1 MNILFCGDRN
11 VQDGLLI
18 AVLSLLEN
26 TQEHFDI
33 YVLTLNIT
41 MNEKIYSPIE
51 VSFIDYLNNEVSA
64 QYDDR
69 LYIKL
74 IDTTSLFKG
83 ETPDANLSTRFTPCC
98 MLRLFADKID
108 EIPDR
113 ILYLDTDIICRKDFG
128 DFYYQNMEGVELA
141 GVLDYYGS
149 WFFRKNILKRDYLNS
164 GVLLMNMSELRKTGL
179 LSKCRHMCTTKKMF
193 MPDQSALNKLSVSK
207 RICERKYND
216 QRRLHTD
223 TVFQHF
229 TTHFKFFPYVRTETV
244 KPWQT
249 EEVTTVLHIP
259 KTEYK
264 ALFDRYYDVKK
275 SIMLSDVEKQ
285 EKGELYV

>member
-26 TQEHFDI
+26 TQEHLDI
-33 YVLTLNIT
+33 YVLTLDMS
-41 MNEKIYSPIE
+41 MNGRIYSPIE
-51 VSFIDYLNNEVSA
+51 QTFVDYLNETVSA

-69 LYIKL
+69 LYTKL
-74 IDTTSLFKG
+74 IDTTDLFKD

-113 ILYLDTDIICRKDFG
+113 ILYLDTDVICRRDFG
-128 DFYYQNMEGVELA
+128 DFYYQNMDGVEIA
-141 GVLDYYGS
+141 GVLDYYGR
-149 WFFRKNILKRDYLNS
+149 WFFRKNIFKRDYLNS
-164 GVLLMNMSELRKTGL
+164 GVLLMNMCKLRKTGL
-179 LSKCRHMCTTKKMF
+179 LSSCRHMCTTKQMF

-216 QRRLHTD
+216 QRRLHSD

-249 EEVTTVLHIP
+249 EEVTTILHIP
-259 KTEYK
+259 ESEYG
-264 ALFDRYYDVKK
+264 ALFAKYYDIKESMK
-275 SIMLSDVEKQ
+275 SAGQAEADIRP
-285 EKGELYV
+285 

>member
-26 TQEHFDI
+26 MQEHLDI
-33 YVLTLNIT
+33 YVLTLDMS
-41 MNEKIYSPIE
+41 MNGRIYSPIE
-51 VSFIDYLNNEVSA
+51 QTFVDYLNETVSA

-69 LYIKL
+69 LYTKL
-74 IDTTSLFKG
+74 IDTTDLFKD

-113 ILYLDTDIICRKDFG
+113 ILYLDTDVICRRDFG
-128 DFYYQNMEGVELA
+128 DFYYQNMDGVEIA

-149 WFFRKNILKRDYLNS
+149 WFFRKNIFKRDYLNS
-164 GVLLMNMSELRKTGL
+164 GVLLMNMCELRKTGL
-179 LSKCRHMCTTKKMF
+179 LSSCRHMCTTKQMF

-216 QRRLHTD
+216 QRRLHSD

-249 EEVTTVLHIP
+249 EEVTTILHIP
-259 KTEYK
+259 ESEYG
-264 ALFDRYYDVKK
+264 ALFAKYYDIKESMK
-275 SIMLSDVEKQ
+275 SAGQAEADIRP
-285 EKGELYV
+285 

>member
-26 TQEHFDI
+26 TQEHLDI
-33 YVLTLNIT
+33 YVLTLDMS
-41 MNEKIYSPIE
+41 MNGRIYSPIE
-51 VSFIDYLNNEVSA
+51 QTFVDYLNETVSA

-69 LYIKL
+69 LYTKL
-74 IDTTSLFKG
+74 IDTTDLFKD

-113 ILYLDTDIICRKDFG
+113 ILYLDTDVICRRDFG
-128 DFYYQNMEGVELA
+128 DFYYQNMDGVEIA

-149 WFFRKNILKRDYLNS
+149 WFFRKNIFKRDYLNS
-164 GVLLMNMSELRKTGL
+164 GVLLMNMCELRKTGL
-179 LSKCRHMCTTKKMF
+179 LSSCRHMCTTKQMF

-216 QRRLHTD
+216 QRRLHSD

-229 TTHFKFFPYVRTETV
+229 TTHFRFFPYVRTETV

-249 EEVTTVLHIP
+249 EEVTTILHIP
-259 KTEYK
+259 ESEYG
-264 ALFDRYYDVKK
+264 ALFAKYYDIKESMK
-275 SIMLSDVEKQ
+275 SAGQAETDIRP
-285 EKGELYV
+285 

>member
-26 TQEHFDI
+26 TQEHLDI
-33 YVLTLNIT
+33 YVLTLDMS
-41 MNEKIYSPIE
+41 MNGRIYSPIE
-51 VSFIDYLNNEVSA
+51 QTFVDYLNETVSA

-69 LYIKL
+69 LYTKL
-74 IDTTSLFKG
+74 IDTTDLFKD

-113 ILYLDTDIICRKDFG
+113 ILYLDTDVICRRDFG
-128 DFYYQNMEGVELA
+128 DFYYQNMDGVEIA

-149 WFFRKNILKRDYLNS
+149 WFFRKNIFKRDYLNS
-164 GVLLMNMSELRKTGL
+164 GVLLMNMCELRKTGL
-179 LSKCRHMCTTKKMF
+179 LSSCRHMCTTKQMF
-193 MPDQSALNKLSVSK
+193 MPDQSVLNKLSVSK
-207 RICERKYND
+207 RICEKKYND
-216 QRRLHTD
+216 QRRLHSD

-229 TTHFKFFPYVRTETV
+229 TTHFKFFPYVRTENV

-249 EEVTTVLHIP
+249 EEVTTILHIP
-259 KTEYK
+259 ESEYG
-264 ALFDRYYDVKK
+264 ALFAKYYDIKESMK
-275 SIMLSDVEKQ
+275 SAGQAEADIRP
-285 EKGELYV
+285 

>member
-18 AVLSLLEN
+18 AVLSLLKN
-26 TQEHFDI
+26 TSKKLDI
-33 YVLTLNIT
+33 YVLTLD
-41 MNEKIYSPIE
+41 MNMNDKAYRPVDKAFTE
-51 VSFIDYLNNEVSA
+51 YLNNELSA
-64 QYDDR
+64 RYKDR
-69 LYIKL
+69 LHVRL
-74 IDTTSLFKG
+74 IDTTELFKS
-83 ETPDANLSTRFTPCC
+83 ETPAANLSTRFTPCC
-98 MLRLFADKID
+98 MLRLFADKLD
-108 EIPDR
+108 ELPDR
-113 ILYLDTDIICRKDFG
+113 ILYLDTDVICRKDFS
-128 DFYYQNMEGVELA
+128 DFYYQDMEGVELA

-164 GVLLMNMSELRKTGL
+164 GVLLMNMAELRKTGL

-207 RICERKYND
+207 HICERKYND

-229 TTHFKFFPYVRTETV
+229 TTHFRFFPYIRTETV

-259 KTEYK
+259 KTEY
-264 ALFDRYYDVKK
+264 
-275 SIMLSDVEKQ
+275 
-285 EKGELYV
+285 GELFADYYGIKESMSDSR

>member
-26 TQEHFDI
+26 TQEHLDI
-33 YVLTLNIT
+33 YVLTLDMS
-41 MNEKIYSPIE
+41 MNGRIYSPIE
-51 VSFIDYLNNEVSA
+51 QTFVDYLNETVSA

-69 LYIKL
+69 LYTKL
-74 IDTTSLFKG
+74 IDTTDLFKD

-113 ILYLDTDIICRKDFG
+113 ILYLDTDVICRRDFG
-128 DFYYQNMEGVELA
+128 DFYYQNMDGVEIA

-149 WFFRKNILKRDYLNS
+149 WFFRKNIFKRDYLNS
-164 GVLLMNMSELRKTGL
+164 GVLLMNMCELRKTGP
-179 LSKCRHMCTTKKMF
+179 LSSCRHMCTTKQMF

-216 QRRLHTD
+216 QRRLHSD

-249 EEVTTVLHIP
+249 EEVTTILHIP
-259 KTEYK
+259 ESEYG
-264 ALFDRYYDVKK
+264 ALFAKYYDIKESMK
-275 SIMLSDVEKQ
+275 SAGHAEADIRP
-285 EKGELYV
+285 

>member
-26 TQEHFDI
+26 TQEHLDI
-33 YVLTLNIT
+33 YVLTLDMS
-41 MNEKIYSPIE
+41 MNGRIYSPIE
-51 VSFIDYLNNEVSA
+51 QTFVDYLNETVSA

-69 LYIKL
+69 LYTKL
-74 IDTTSLFKG
+74 IDTTDLFKD

-113 ILYLDTDIICRKDFG
+113 ILYLDTDVICRRDFG
-128 DFYYQNMEGVELA
+128 DFYYQNMDGVEIA

-149 WFFRKNILKRDYLNS
+149 WFFRKNIFKRDYLNS
-164 GVLLMNMSELRKTGL
+164 GVLLMNMCELRNTGL
-179 LSKCRHMCTTKKMF
+179 LSSCRHMCTTKQMF

-216 QRRLHTD
+216 QRRLHSD

-249 EEVTTVLHIP
+249 EEVTTILHIP
-259 KTEYK
+259 ESEYG
-264 ALFDRYYDVKK
+264 ALFAKYYDIKESMK
-275 SIMLSDVEKQ
+275 SAGQAEADIRP
-285 EKGELYV
+285 

>member
-26 TQEHFDI
+26 TQEHLDI
-33 YVLTLNIT
+33 YVLTLDMS
-41 MNEKIYSPIE
+41 MNGRIYSPIE
-51 VSFIDYLNNEVSA
+51 QTFVDYLNETVSA

-69 LYIKL
+69 LYTKL
-74 IDTTSLFKG
+74 IDTTDLFKD

-113 ILYLDTDIICRKDFG
+113 ILYLDTDVICCRDFG
-128 DFYYQNMEGVELA
+128 DFYYQNMDGVEIA

-149 WFFRKNILKRDYLNS
+149 WFFRKNIFKRDYLNS
-164 GVLLMNMSELRKTGL
+164 GVLLMNMCELRKTGL
-179 LSKCRHMCTTKKMF
+179 LSSCRHMCTTKQMF

-216 QRRLHTD
+216 QRRLHSD

-249 EEVTTVLHIP
+249 EEVTTILHIP
-259 KTEYK
+259 ESEYG
-264 ALFDRYYDVKK
+264 ALFAKYYDIKESMK
-275 SIMLSDVEKQ
+275 SAGHAEADIRP
-285 EKGELYV
+285 

>member
-26 TQEHFDI
+26 TQEHLDI
-33 YVLTLNIT
+33 YVLTLDMS
-41 MNEKIYSPIE
+41 MNGRIYSPIE
-51 VSFIDYLNNEVSA
+51 QTFVDYLNETVSA

-69 LYIKL
+69 LYTKL
-74 IDTTSLFKG
+74 IDTTDLFKD

-113 ILYLDTDIICRKDFG
+113 ILYLDTDVICRRDFG
-128 DFYYQNMEGVELA
+128 DFYYQNMDGDEIA

-149 WFFRKNILKRDYLNS
+149 WFFRKNIFKRDYLNS
-164 GVLLMNMSELRKTGL
+164 GVLLMNMCELRKTGL
-179 LSKCRHMCTTKKMF
+179 LSSCRHMCTTKQMF

-216 QRRLHTD
+216 QRRLHSD

-229 TTHFKFFPYVRTETV
+229 TTHFRFFPYVRTENV

-249 EEVTTVLHIP
+249 EEVTTILHIP
-259 KTEYK
+259 ESEYG
-264 ALFDRYYDVKK
+264 ALFAKYYDIKESMK
-275 SIMLSDVEKQ
+275 SAGQAEADI
-285 EKGELYV
+285 

>member
-26 TQEHFDI
+26 TQEHLDI
-33 YVLTLNIT
+33 YVLTLDMS
-41 MNEKIYSPIE
+41 MNGRIYSPIE
-51 VSFIDYLNNEVSA
+51 QTFVDYLNETVSA
-64 QYDDR
+64 QYDYR
-69 LYIKL
+69 LYTKL
-74 IDTTSLFKG
+74 IDTTDLFKD

-113 ILYLDTDIICRKDFG
+113 ILYLDTDVICRRDFG
-128 DFYYQNMEGVELA
+128 DFYYQNMDGVEIA

-149 WFFRKNILKRDYLNS
+149 WFFRKNIFKRDYLNS
-164 GVLLMNMSELRKTGL
+164 GVLLMNMCELRKTGL
-179 LSKCRHMCTTKKMF
+179 LSSCRHMCTTKQMF

-207 RICERKYND
+207 RICEIKYND
-216 QRRLHTD
+216 QRRLHSD

-229 TTHFKFFPYVRTETV
+229 TTHFRFFPYVRTETV

-249 EEVTTVLHIP
+249 EEVTTILHIP
-259 KTEYK
+259 ESEYG
-264 ALFDRYYDVKK
+264 ALFAKYYDIKESMK
-275 SIMLSDVEKQ
+275 SAGQAEADIRP
-285 EKGELYV
+285 

>member
-26 TQEHFDI
+26 TQEHLDI
-33 YVLTLNIT
+33 YVLTLNMS
-41 MNEKIYSPIE
+41 MNSRIYSPIE
-51 VSFIDYLNNEVSA
+51 QTFVDYLNETVSA

-69 LYIKL
+69 LYTKL
-74 IDTTSLFKG
+74 IDTTDLFKD

-113 ILYLDTDIICRKDFG
+113 ILYLDTDVICRRDFG
-128 DFYYQNMEGVELA
+128 DFYYQNMDGVEIA

-149 WFFRKNILKRDYLNS
+149 WFFRKNIFKRDYLNS
-164 GVLLMNMSELRKTGL
+164 GVLLMNMCELRKTGL
-179 LSKCRHMCTTKKMF
+179 LSSCRHMCTTKQMF

-216 QRRLHTD
+216 QRRLHSD

-249 EEVTTVLHIP
+249 EEVTTILHIP
-259 KTEYK
+259 ESEYG
-264 ALFDRYYDVKK
+264 ALFAKYYDIKESMK
-275 SIMLSDVEKQ
+275 SAGHAEADIRP
-285 EKGELYV
+285 

>member
-1 MNILFCGDRN
+1 MKSMTKEIYNHMNILFCGDRN

-33 YVLTLNIT
+33 YVLTLNMT
-41 MNEKIYSPIE
+41 MNKKTYSPIE
-51 VSFIDYLNNEVSA
+51 TTFIDYLNNEVSA

-74 IDTTSLFKG
+74 IDTTELFKG

-98 MLRLFADKID
+98 MLRLFADKIE
-108 EIPDR
+108 EIPDK

-128 DFYYQNMEGVELA
+128 DFYYQDMKGVELA

-179 LSKCRHMCTTKKMF
+179 LSKCRHMCTTKQMF

-207 RICERKYND
+207 RICKRKYND
-216 QRRLHTD
+216 QRRLHAD

-259 KTEYK
+259 ETEYK

-275 SIMLSDVEKQ
+275 NIP
-285 EKGELYV
+285 

>member
-26 TQEHFDI
+26 TQEHLDI
-33 YVLTLNIT
+33 YVLTLDMS
-41 MNEKIYSPIE
+41 MNGRIYSPIE
-51 VSFIDYLNNEVSA
+51 QTFVDYLNETVSA

-69 LYIKL
+69 LYTKL
-74 IDTTSLFKG
+74 IDTTDLFKD

-113 ILYLDTDIICRKDFG
+113 ILYLDTDVICRRDFG
-128 DFYYQNMEGVELA
+128 DFYYQNMDGVEIA

-149 WFFRKNILKRDYLNS
+149 WFFRKNIFRRDCLNS
-164 GVLLMNMSELRKTGL
+164 GVLLMSMCELRKTGL
-179 LSKCRHMCTTKKMF
+179 LSSCRHMCTTKQMF

-207 RICERKYND
+207 RICEIKYND
-216 QRRLHTD
+216 QRRLHSD

-229 TTHFKFFPYVRTETV
+229 TTHFRFFPYVRTETV

-249 EEVTTVLHIP
+249 EEVTTILHIP
-259 KTEYK
+259 ESEYG
-264 ALFDRYYDVKK
+264 ALFAKYYDIKESMK
-275 SIMLSDVEKQ
+275 SAGQAEADIRP
-285 EKGELYV
+285 

>member
-26 TQEHFDI
+26 TQEHLDI
-33 YVLTLNIT
+33 YVLTLDMS
-41 MNEKIYSPIE
+41 MNGRICSPIE
-51 VSFIDYLNNEVSA
+51 QTFVDYLNETVSA

-69 LYIKL
+69 LYTKL
-74 IDTTSLFKG
+74 IDTTDLFKD

-113 ILYLDTDIICRKDFG
+113 ILYLDTDVICRRDFG
-128 DFYYQNMEGVELA
+128 DFYYQNMDGVEIA

-149 WFFRKNILKRDYLNS
+149 WFFRKNIFKRDYLNS
-164 GVLLMNMSELRKTGL
+164 GVLLMNMCELRKTGL
-179 LSKCRHMCTTKKMF
+179 LSSCRHMCTTKQMF

-207 RICERKYND
+207 RICEIKYND
-216 QRRLHTD
+216 QRRLHSD

-229 TTHFKFFPYVRTETV
+229 TTHFRFFPYVRTETV

-249 EEVTTVLHIP
+249 EEVTTILHIP
-259 KTEYK
+259 ESEYG
-264 ALFDRYYDVKK
+264 ALFAKYYDIKESMK
-275 SIMLSDVEKQ
+275 SAGQAEADIRP
-285 EKGELYV
+285 

>member
-26 TQEHFDI
+26 TQEHLDI
-33 YVLTLNIT
+33 YVLTLDMS
-41 MNEKIYSPIE
+41 MNGRIYSPIE
-51 VSFIDYLNNEVSA
+51 QTFVDYLNETVSA

-69 LYIKL
+69 LYTKL
-74 IDTTSLFKG
+74 IDTTDLFKD

-113 ILYLDTDIICRKDFG
+113 ILYLDTDVICRRDFG
-128 DFYYQNMEGVELA
+128 DFYYQNMDGVEIA

-149 WFFRKNILKRDYLNS
+149 WFFRKNIFKRDYLNS
-164 GVLLMNMSELRKTGL
+164 GVLLMNMCELRKTGL
-179 LSKCRHMCTTKKMF
+179 LSSCRHMCTTKQMF

-216 QRRLHTD
+216 QRRLHSD

-229 TTHFKFFPYVRTETV
+229 TTHFRFFPYVRTETV

-249 EEVTTVLHIP
+249 EEVTTILHIP
-259 KTEYK
+259 ESEYG
-264 ALFDRYYDVKK
+264 ALFAKYYDIKESMK
-275 SIMLSDVEKQ
+275 SAGQAEADIRP
-285 EKGELYV
+285 

>member
-26 TQEHFDI
+26 TQEHLDI
-33 YVLTLNIT
+33 YVLTLDMS
-41 MNEKIYSPIE
+41 MNGRIYSPIE
-51 VSFIDYLNNEVSA
+51 QTFVDYLNETVSA

-69 LYIKL
+69 LYTKL
-74 IDTTSLFKG
+74 IDTTDLFKD

-113 ILYLDTDIICRKDFG
+113 ILYLDTDVICRRDFG
-128 DFYYQNMEGVELA
+128 DFYYQNMDGVEIA

-149 WFFRKNILKRDYLNS
+149 WFFRKNIFKRDYLNS
-164 GVLLMNMSELRKTGL
+164 GVLLMNMCELRKTGL
-179 LSKCRHMCTTKKMF
+179 LSSCRHMCTTKQMF

-216 QRRLHTD
+216 QRRLHSD

-229 TTHFKFFPYVRTETV
+229 TTHFRFFPYVRTETV

-249 EEVTTVLHIP
+249 EEVTTILHIP
-259 KTEYK
+259 ESEYG
-264 ALFDRYYDVKK
+264 ALFAKYYDIKESMK
-275 SIMLSDVEKQ
+275 SAGHAEADIRP
-285 EKGELYV
+285 

>member
-26 TQEHFDI
+26 TQEHLDI
-33 YVLTLNIT
+33 YVLTLNMS
-41 MNEKIYSPIE
+41 MNSRIYSPIE
-51 VSFIDYLNNEVSA
+51 QTFVDYLNETVSA

-69 LYIKL
+69 LYTKL
-74 IDTTSLFKG
+74 IDTTDLFKD

-113 ILYLDTDIICRKDFG
+113 ILYLDTDVICRRDFG
-128 DFYYQNMEGVELA
+128 DFYYQNMDGVEIA

-149 WFFRKNILKRDYLNS
+149 WFFRKNIFKRDYLNS
-164 GVLLMNMSELRKTGL
+164 GVLLMNMCELRKTGL
-179 LSKCRHMCTTKKMF
+179 LSSCRHMCTTKQMF

-216 QRRLHTD
+216 QRRLHSD

-249 EEVTTVLHIP
+249 EEVTTILHIP
-259 KTEYK
+259 ESEYG
-264 ALFDRYYDVKK
+264 ALFAKYYDIKESMK
-275 SIMLSDVEKQ
+275 SAGQAEADIRP
-285 EKGELYV
+285 

>member
-26 TQEHFDI
+26 TQEHLDI
-33 YVLTLNIT
+33 YVLTLDMS
-41 MNEKIYSPIE
+41 MNGRIYSPIE
-51 VSFIDYLNNEVSA
+51 QTFVDYLNETVSA

-69 LYIKL
+69 LYTKL
-74 IDTTSLFKG
+74 IDTTDLFKD

-113 ILYLDTDIICRKDFG
+113 ILYLDTDVICRRDFG
-128 DFYYQNMEGVELA
+128 DFYYQNMDGVEIA

-149 WFFRKNILKRDYLNS
+149 WFFRKNIFKRDYLNS
-164 GVLLMNMSELRKTGL
+164 GVLLMNMCELRKTGL
-179 LSKCRHMCTTKKMF
+179 LSSCRHMCTTKQMF

-207 RICERKYND
+207 RICEIKYND
-216 QRRLHTD
+216 QRRLHSD

-229 TTHFKFFPYVRTETV
+229 TTHFRFFPYVRTETV

-249 EEVTTVLHIP
+249 EEVTTILHIP
-259 KTEYK
+259 ESEYG
-264 ALFDRYYDVKK
+264 ALFAKYYDIKESMK
-275 SIMLSDVEKQ
+275 SAGADIRP
-285 EKGELYV
+285 

>member
-26 TQEHFDI
+26 TQEHLDI
-33 YVLTLNIT
+33 YVLTLDMS
-41 MNEKIYSPIE
+41 MNGRIYSPIE
-51 VSFIDYLNNEVSA
+51 QTFVDYLNETVSA

-69 LYIKL
+69 LYTKL
-74 IDTTSLFKG
+74 IDTTDLFKD

-98 MLRLFADKID
+98 MLRMFADKID

-113 ILYLDTDIICRKDFG
+113 ILYLDTDVICRRDFG
-128 DFYYQNMEGVELA
+128 DFYYQNMDGVEIA

-149 WFFRKNILKRDYLNS
+149 WFFRKNIFKRDYLNS
-164 GVLLMNMSELRKTGL
+164 GVLLMNMCELRKTGL
-179 LSKCRHMCTTKKMF
+179 LSSCRHMCTTKQMF

-216 QRRLHTD
+216 QRRLHSD

-229 TTHFKFFPYVRTETV
+229 TTHFRFFPYVRTETV

-249 EEVTTVLHIP
+249 EEVTTILHIP
-259 KTEYK
+259 ESEYG
-264 ALFDRYYDVKK
+264 ALFAKYYDIKESMK
-275 SIMLSDVEKQ
+275 SAGHAEADIRP
-285 EKGELYV
+285 

>member
-26 TQEHFDI
+26 TQEHLDI
-33 YVLTLNIT
+33 YVLTLDMS
-41 MNEKIYSPIE
+41 MNGRIYSPIE
-51 VSFIDYLNNEVSA
+51 QKFVDYLNETVSA

-74 IDTTSLFKG
+74 IDTTDLFKD

-98 MLRLFADKID
+98 MLRMFADKID

-113 ILYLDTDIICRKDFG
+113 ILYLDTDVICRRDFG
-128 DFYYQNMEGVELA
+128 DFYYQNMDGVEIA

-149 WFFRKNILKRDYLNS
+149 WFFRKNIFKRDYLNS
-164 GVLLMNMSELRKTGL
+164 GVLLMNMCELRKTGL
-179 LSKCRHMCTTKKMF
+179 LSSCRHMCTTKQMF

-216 QRRLHTD
+216 QRRLHSD

-249 EEVTTVLHIP
+249 EEVTTILHIP
-259 KTEYK
+259 ESEYG
-264 ALFDRYYDVKK
+264 ALFAKYYDIKESMK
-275 SIMLSDVEKQ
+275 SAGHAEADIRP
-285 EKGELYV
+285 

>member
-26 TQEHFDI
+26 TQEHLDI
-33 YVLTLNIT
+33 YVLTLDMS
-41 MNEKIYSPIE
+41 MNGMIYSPIE
-51 VSFIDYLNNEVSA
+51 QTFVDYLNETVSA

-69 LYIKL
+69 LYTKL
-74 IDTTSLFKG
+74 IDTTDLFKD

-113 ILYLDTDIICRKDFG
+113 ILYLDTDVICRRDFG
-128 DFYYQNMEGVELA
+128 DFYYQNMDGVEIA

-149 WFFRKNILKRDYLNS
+149 WFFRKNIFKRDYLNS
-164 GVLLMNMSELRKTGL
+164 GVLLMNMCELRKTGL
-179 LSKCRHMCTTKKMF
+179 LSSCRHMCTTKQMF

-216 QRRLHTD
+216 QRRLHSD

-229 TTHFKFFPYVRTETV
+229 TTHFRFFPYVRTENV

-249 EEVTTVLHIP
+249 EEVTTILHIP
-259 KTEYK
+259 ESEYG
-264 ALFDRYYDVKK
+264 ALFAKYYDIKESMK
-275 SIMLSDVEKQ
+275 SAGQAEADI
-285 EKGELYV
+285 

>member
-26 TQEHFDI
+26 TQEHLDI
-33 YVLTLNIT
+33 YVLTLDMS
-41 MNEKIYSPIE
+41 MNGRIYSPIE
-51 VSFIDYLNNEVSA
+51 QTFVDYLNETVSA

-69 LYIKL
+69 LYTKL
-74 IDTTSLFKG
+74 IDTTDLFKD

-113 ILYLDTDIICRKDFG
+113 ILYLDTDVICRRDFG
-128 DFYYQNMEGVELA
+128 DFYYQNMDGVEIA

-149 WFFRKNILKRDYLNS
+149 WFFRKNIFKRDYLNS
-164 GVLLMNMSELRKTGL
+164 GVLLMNMCELRKTGL
-179 LSKCRHMCTTKKMF
+179 LSSCRHMCTTKQMF

-207 RICERKYND
+207 RICEIKYND
-216 QRRLHTD
+216 QRRLHSD

-229 TTHFKFFPYVRTETV
+229 TTHFRFFPYVRTETV

-249 EEVTTVLHIP
+249 EEVTTILHIP
-259 KTEYK
+259 ESEYG
-264 ALFDRYYDVKK
+264 ALFAKYYDIKESMK
-275 SIMLSDVEKQ
+275 SAGQAEADIRP
-285 EKGELYV
+285 

>member
-26 TQEHFDI
+26 TQEHLDI
-33 YVLTLNIT
+33 YVLTLDMS
-41 MNEKIYSPIE
+41 MNGRIYSPIE
-51 VSFIDYLNNEVSA
+51 QTFVDYLNETVSA

-69 LYIKL
+69 LYTKL
-74 IDTTSLFKG
+74 IDTTDLFKD

-113 ILYLDTDIICRKDFG
+113 ILYLDTDVICRRDFG
-128 DFYYQNMEGVELA
+128 DFYYQNMDGVEIA

-149 WFFRKNILKRDYLNS
+149 WFFRKNIFKRDYLNS
-164 GVLLMNMSELRKTGL
+164 GVLLMNMCELRKTGL
-179 LSKCRHMCTTKKMF
+179 LSSCRHMCTTKQMF

-207 RICERKYND
+207 RICEIKYND
-216 QRRLHTD
+216 QRRLHSD

-229 TTHFKFFPYVRTETV
+229 TTHFRFFPYVRTETV

-249 EEVTTVLHIP
+249 EEVTTILHIP
-259 KTEYK
+259 ESEYGAHFAK
-264 ALFDRYYDVKK
+264 YYDIKESMK
-275 SIMLSDVEKQ
+275 SAGQAEADIRP
-285 EKGELYV
+285 

>member
-26 TQEHFDI
+26 TQEHLDI
-33 YVLTLNIT
+33 YVLTLDMS
-41 MNEKIYSPIE
+41 MNGMIYSQIE
-51 VSFIDYLNNEVSA
+51 QTFVDYLNETVSA

-69 LYIKL
+69 LYTKL
-74 IDTTSLFKG
+74 IDTTDLFKD

-113 ILYLDTDIICRKDFG
+113 ILYLDTDVICRRDFG
-128 DFYYQNMEGVELA
+128 DFYYQNMDGVEIA

-149 WFFRKNILKRDYLNS
+149 WFFRKNIFKRDYLNS
-164 GVLLMNMSELRKTGL
+164 GVLLMNMCELRKTGL
-179 LSKCRHMCTTKKMF
+179 LSSCRHMCTTKQMF

-216 QRRLHTD
+216 QRRLHSD

-229 TTHFKFFPYVRTETV
+229 TTHFRFFPYVRTENV

-249 EEVTTVLHIP
+249 EEVTTILHIP
-259 KTEYK
+259 ESEYG
-264 ALFDRYYDVKK
+264 ALFAKYYDIKESMK
-275 SIMLSDVEKQ
+275 SAGQAEADI
-285 EKGELYV
+285 

>member
-1 MNILFCGDRN
+1 MNILFCGDKN

-26 TQEHFDI
+26 TQEHLDI
-33 YVLTLNIT
+33 YVLTLDMS
-41 MNEKIYSPIE
+41 MNGRIYSPIE
-51 VSFIDYLNNEVSA
+51 QTFVDYLNETVSA

-69 LYIKL
+69 LYTKL
-74 IDTTSLFKG
+74 IDTTDLFKD

-113 ILYLDTDIICRKDFG
+113 ILYLDTDVICRRDFG
-128 DFYYQNMEGVELA
+128 DFYYQNMDGVEIA

-149 WFFRKNILKRDYLNS
+149 WFFRKNIFKRDYLNS
-164 GVLLMNMSELRKTGL
+164 GVLLMNMCELRKTGL
-179 LSKCRHMCTTKKMF
+179 LSSCRHMCTTKQMF

-207 RICERKYND
+207 RICEIKYND
-216 QRRLHTD
+216 QRRLHSD

-229 TTHFKFFPYVRTETV
+229 TTHFRFFPYVRTETV

-249 EEVTTVLHIP
+249 EEVTTILHIP
-259 KTEYK
+259 ESEYG
-264 ALFDRYYDVKK
+264 ALFAKYYD
-275 SIMLSDVEKQ
+275 IMKGLSRFP
-285 EKGELYV
+285 

>member
-26 TQEHFDI
+26 TQEHLDI
-33 YVLTLNIT
+33 YVLTLDMS
-41 MNEKIYSPIE
+41 MNGRIYSPIE
-51 VSFIDYLNNEVSA
+51 QTFVDYLNETVSA

-69 LYIKL
+69 LYTKL
-74 IDTTSLFKG
+74 IDTTDLFKD

-98 MLRLFADKID
+98 MLRLFAYKID

-113 ILYLDTDIICRKDFG
+113 ILYLDTDVICRRDFG
-128 DFYYQNMEGVELA
+128 DFYYQNMDGVEIA

-149 WFFRKNILKRDYLNS
+149 WFFRKNIFKRDYLNS
-164 GVLLMNMSELRKTGL
+164 GVLLMNMCELRKKGL
-179 LSKCRHMCTTKKMF
+179 LSSGRHMCTTKQMF

-207 RICERKYND
+207 RICDRKYND
-216 QRRLHTD
+216 QRRLHSD

-249 EEVTTVLHIP
+249 EEVTTILHIP
-259 KTEYK
+259 ESEYG
-264 ALFDRYYDVKK
+264 ALFAKYYDIKESMK
-275 SIMLSDVEKQ
+275 SAGHAEADIRP
-285 EKGELYV
+285 

>member
-26 TQEHFDI
+26 TQEHLDI
-33 YVLTLNIT
+33 YVLTLDMS
-41 MNEKIYSPIE
+41 MNGRIYSPIE
-51 VSFIDYLNNEVSA
+51 KTFVDYLNETVSA

-69 LYIKL
+69 LYTKL
-74 IDTTSLFKG
+74 IDTTDLFKD

-113 ILYLDTDIICRKDFG
+113 ILYLDTDVICRRDFG
-128 DFYYQNMEGVELA
+128 DFYYQNMDGVEIA

-149 WFFRKNILKRDYLNS
+149 WFFRKNIFKRDYLNS
-164 GVLLMNMSELRKTGL
+164 GVLLMNMCELRNTGL
-179 LSKCRHMCTTKKMF
+179 LSSCRHMCTTKQMF

-216 QRRLHTD
+216 QRRLHSD

-229 TTHFKFFPYVRTETV
+229 TTHFKFFPYVRTENV

-249 EEVTTVLHIP
+249 EEVTTILHIP
-259 KTEYK
+259 ESEYG
-264 ALFDRYYDVKK
+264 ALFAKYYDIKESMK
-275 SIMLSDVEKQ
+275 SAGHAEADIRP
-285 EKGELYV
+285 

>member
-26 TQEHFDI
+26 TQEHLDI
-33 YVLTLNIT
+33 YVLTLDMS
-41 MNEKIYSPIE
+41 MNGRIYSPIE
-51 VSFIDYLNNEVSA
+51 QTFVDYLNETVSA

-69 LYIKL
+69 LYTKL
-74 IDTTSLFKG
+74 IDTTDLFKD

-113 ILYLDTDIICRKDFG
+113 ILYLDTDVICRRDFG
-128 DFYYQNMEGVELA
+128 DFYYQNMDGVEIA

-149 WFFRKNILKRDYLNS
+149 WFFRKNIFKRDYLNS
-164 GVLLMNMSELRKTGL
+164 GVLLMNMCELRKTGL
-179 LSKCRHMCTTKKMF
+179 LSSCRHMCTTKQMF

-207 RICERKYND
+207 RICEIKYND
-216 QRRLHTD
+216 QRRLHSD

-229 TTHFKFFPYVRTETV
+229 TTHFRFFPYVRTETV

-249 EEVTTVLHIP
+249 EEVTTILHIP
-259 KTEYK
+259 ESEYG
-264 ALFDRYYDVKK
+264 ALFAKYYDIKESMK
-275 SIMLSDVEKQ
+275 SAGQAEADI
-285 EKGELYV
+285 

>member
-26 TQEHFDI
+26 TQDHLDI
-33 YVLTLNIT
+33 YVLTLDMS
-41 MNEKIYSPIE
+41 MNGRTYSPIE
-51 VSFIDYLNNEVSA
+51 QTFVDYLNETVSA

-74 IDTTSLFKG
+74 IDTTDLFKD

-113 ILYLDTDIICRKDFG
+113 ILYLDTDVICRRDFG
-128 DFYYQNMEGVELA
+128 DFYYQNMDGVEIA

-149 WFFRKNILKRDYLNS
+149 WFFRKNIFKRDYLNS
-164 GVLLMNMSELRKTGL
+164 GVLLMNMDELRKTGL
-179 LSKCRHMCTTKKMF
+179 LSSCRHMCTTKQMF

-216 QRRLHTD
+216 QRRLHSD

-249 EEVTTVLHIP
+249 EEVTTILHIP
-259 KTEYK
+259 ESEYG
-264 ALFDRYYDVKK
+264 ALFAKCYDIKESMK
-275 SIMLSDVEKQ
+275 SAGQ
-285 EKGELYV
+285 A

>member
-26 TQEHFDI
+26 TQEHLDI
-33 YVLTLNIT
+33 YVLTIDMS
-41 MNEKIYSPIE
+41 MNGRIYSPIE
-51 VSFIDYLNNEVSA
+51 QTFVDYLNETVSA

-69 LYIKL
+69 LYTKL
-74 IDTTSLFKG
+74 IDTTDLFKD

-113 ILYLDTDIICRKDFG
+113 ILYLDTDVICRRDFG
-128 DFYYQNMEGVELA
+128 DFYYQNMDGVEIA

-149 WFFRKNILKRDYLNS
+149 WFFRKNIFKRDYLNS
-164 GVLLMNMSELRKTGL
+164 GVLLMNMCELRKTGL
-179 LSKCRHMCTTKKMF
+179 LSSCRHMCTTKQMF

-216 QRRLHTD
+216 QRRLHSD
-223 TVFQHF
+223 TVLQHF

-249 EEVTTVLHIP
+249 EEVTTILHIP
-259 KTEYK
+259 ESEYG
-264 ALFDRYYDVKK
+264 ALFAKYYDIKESMK
-275 SIMLSDVEKQ
+275 SAGQAEADIRP
-285 EKGELYV
+285 

>member
-26 TQEHFDI
+26 TQEHLDI
-33 YVLTLNIT
+33 YVLTLDMS
-41 MNEKIYSPIE
+41 MNGRIYSPIE
-51 VSFIDYLNNEVSA
+51 QTFVDYLNETVSA

-74 IDTTSLFKG
+74 IDTTDLFKD

-98 MLRLFADKID
+98 MLRMFADKID

-113 ILYLDTDIICRKDFG
+113 ILYLDTDVICRRDFG
-128 DFYYQNMEGVELA
+128 DFYYQNMDGVEIA

-149 WFFRKNILKRDYLNS
+149 WFFRKNIFKRDYLNS
-164 GVLLMNMSELRKTGL
+164 GVLLMNMCELRKTGL
-179 LSKCRHMCTTKKMF
+179 LSSCRHMCTTKQMF

-216 QRRLHTD
+216 QRRLHSD

-249 EEVTTVLHIP
+249 EEVTTILHIP
-259 KTEYK
+259 ESEYG
-264 ALFDRYYDVKK
+264 ALFAKYYDIKESMK
-275 SIMLSDVEKQ
+275 SAGQAEADIRP
-285 EKGELYV
+285 

>member
-26 TQEHFDI
+26 TQEHLDI
-33 YVLTLNIT
+33 YVITLDMS
-41 MNEKIYSPIE
+41 MNGRIYSPIE
-51 VSFIDYLNNEVSA
+51 QTFVDYLNETVSA

-69 LYIKL
+69 LYTKL
-74 IDTTSLFKG
+74 IDTTDLFKD

-113 ILYLDTDIICRKDFG
+113 ILYLDTDVICRRDFG
-128 DFYYQNMEGVELA
+128 DFYYQNMDGVEIA

-149 WFFRKNILKRDYLNS
+149 WFFRKNIFKRDYLNS
-164 GVLLMNMSELRKTGL
+164 GVLLMNMCELRKTGL
-179 LSKCRHMCTTKKMF
+179 LSSCRHMCTTKQMF

-216 QRRLHTD
+216 QRRLHSD

-249 EEVTTVLHIP
+249 EEVTTILHIP
-259 KTEYK
+259 ESEYG
-264 ALFDRYYDVKK
+264 ALFAKYYDIKESMK
-275 SIMLSDVEKQ
+275 SAGQAEADIRP
-285 EKGELYV
+285 

>member
-26 TQEHFDI
+26 TQEHLDI
-33 YVLTLNIT
+33 YVLTLDMS
-41 MNEKIYSPIE
+41 MNGRIYSPIE
-51 VSFIDYLNNEVSA
+51 QTFVDYLNETVSA

-69 LYIKL
+69 LYTKL
-74 IDTTSLFKG
+74 IDTTDLFKD
-83 ETPDANLSTRFTPCC
+83 ETPDVNLSTRFTPCC

-113 ILYLDTDIICRKDFG
+113 ILYLDTDVICRRDFG
-128 DFYYQNMEGVELA
+128 DFYYQNMDGVEIA

-149 WFFRKNILKRDYLNS
+149 WFFRKNIFKRDYLNS
-164 GVLLMNMSELRKTGL
+164 GVLLMNMCELRKTGL
-179 LSKCRHMCTTKKMF
+179 LSSCRHMCTTKQMF

-207 RICERKYND
+207 RICEIKYND
-216 QRRLHTD
+216 QRRLHSD

-229 TTHFKFFPYVRTETV
+229 TTHFRFFPYVRTETV

-249 EEVTTVLHIP
+249 EEVTTILHIP
-259 KTEYK
+259 ESEYG
-264 ALFDRYYDVKK
+264 ALFAKYYDIKESMK
-275 SIMLSDVEKQ
+275 SAGQAEADIRP
-285 EKGELYV
+285 

>member
-11 VQDGLLI
+11 VQNGLLI

-51 VSFIDYLNNEVSA
+51 ASFIDYLNNEVSA

-193 MPDQSALNKLSVSK
+193 MPDQSALNKLSVS
-207 RICERKYND
+207 
-216 QRRLHTD
+216 
-223 TVFQHF
+223 
-229 TTHFKFFPYVRTETV
+229 THFKFFPYVRTETV

-259 KTEYK
+259 ETEYK

-275 SIMLSDVEKQ
+275 SIMISDAKKQ
-285 EKGELYV
+285 GKGELYV

>member
-26 TQEHFDI
+26 TQEHLDI
-33 YVLTLNIT
+33 YVLTLDMS
-41 MNEKIYSPIE
+41 MNGRIYSPIE
-51 VSFIDYLNNEVSA
+51 QTFVDYLNETVSA

-74 IDTTSLFKG
+74 IDTTDLFKD

-113 ILYLDTDIICRKDFG
+113 ILYLDTDVICRRDFG
-128 DFYYQNMEGVELA
+128 DFYYQNMDGVEIA

-149 WFFRKNILKRDYLNS
+149 WFFRKNIFKRDYLNS
-164 GVLLMNMSELRKTGL
+164 GVLLMNMCELRKTGL
-179 LSKCRHMCTTKKMF
+179 LSSCRHMCTTKQMF
-193 MPDQSALNKLSVSK
+193 MPDQSVLNKLSVSK

-216 QRRLHTD
+216 QRRLHSD

-249 EEVTTVLHIP
+249 EEVTTILHIP
-259 KTEYK
+259 ESEYG
-264 ALFDRYYDVKK
+264 ALFAKYYDIKESMK
-275 SIMLSDVEKQ
+275 SAGQAEADIRP
-285 EKGELYV
+285 

>member
-18 AVLSLLEN
+18 TVLSLLEN
-26 TQEHFDI
+26 TQEHLDI
-33 YVLTLNIT
+33 YVLTLDMS
-41 MNEKIYSPIE
+41 MNGRIYSPIE
-51 VSFIDYLNNEVSA
+51 QTFVDYLNETVSA

-69 LYIKL
+69 LYTKL
-74 IDTTSLFKG
+74 IDTTDLFKD

-113 ILYLDTDIICRKDFG
+113 ILYLDTDVICRRDFG
-128 DFYYQNMEGVELA
+128 DFYYQNMDGVEIA

-149 WFFRKNILKRDYLNS
+149 WFFRKNIFKRDYLNS
-164 GVLLMNMSELRKTGL
+164 GVLLMNMCELRKTGL
-179 LSKCRHMCTTKKMF
+179 LSSCRHMCTTKQMF

-216 QRRLHTD
+216 QRRLHSD

-249 EEVTTVLHIP
+249 EEVTTILHIP
-259 KTEYK
+259 ESEYG
-264 ALFDRYYDVKK
+264 ALFAKYYDIKESMK
-275 SIMLSDVEKQ
+275 SAGHAEADIRP
-285 EKGELYV
+285 

>member
-26 TQEHFDI
+26 TQEHLDI
-33 YVLTLNIT
+33 YVLTLDMS
-41 MNEKIYSPIE
+41 MNGRIYSPIE
-51 VSFIDYLNNEVSA
+51 QTFVDYLNETVSA

-69 LYIKL
+69 LYTKL
-74 IDTTSLFKG
+74 IDTTDLFKD

-113 ILYLDTDIICRKDFG
+113 ILYLDTDVICRRDFG
-128 DFYYQNMEGVELA
+128 DFYYQNMDGVEIA

-149 WFFRKNILKRDYLNS
+149 WFFRKNIFKRDYLNS
-164 GVLLMNMSELRKTGL
+164 GVLLMNMCELRKTGL
-179 LSKCRHMCTTKKMF
+179 LSSCRHMCTTKQMF

-216 QRRLHTD
+216 QRRLHSD

-229 TTHFKFFPYVRTETV
+229 TTHFRFFPYVRTENV

-249 EEVTTVLHIP
+249 EEVTTILHIP
-259 KTEYK
+259 DSEYG
-264 ALFDRYYDVKK
+264 ALFAKYYDIKESMK
-275 SIMLSDVEKQ
+275 SAGQAEADI
-285 EKGELYV
+285 

>member
-26 TQEHFDI
+26 TQEHLDI
-33 YVLTLNIT
+33 YVLTLDMS
-41 MNEKIYSPIE
+41 MNGRIYSPIE
-51 VSFIDYLNNEVSA
+51 QTFVDYLNGTVSA

-69 LYIKL
+69 LYTKL
-74 IDTTSLFKG
+74 IDTTDLFKD

-113 ILYLDTDIICRKDFG
+113 ILYLDTDVICRRDFG
-128 DFYYQNMEGVELA
+128 DFYYQNMDGVEIA

-149 WFFRKNILKRDYLNS
+149 WFFRKNIFKRDYLNS
-164 GVLLMNMSELRKTGL
+164 GVLLMNMCELRKTGL
-179 LSKCRHMCTTKKMF
+179 LSSCRHMCTTKQMF

-216 QRRLHTD
+216 QRRLHSD

-229 TTHFKFFPYVRTETV
+229 TTHFRFFPYVRTETV

-249 EEVTTVLHIP
+249 EEVTTILHIP
-259 KTEYK
+259 ESEYG
-264 ALFDRYYDVKK
+264 ALFAKYYDIKESMK
-275 SIMLSDVEKQ
+275 SVGHAEADIRP
-285 EKGELYV
+285 